1 MIATAFGM
9 IGGKAAS
16 GVREGHSMQLR
27 DRTAIVTGGAQGIGA
42 AICRR
47 FAAEGA
53 AVLVVD
59 QKAEAG
65 AAVAAEIV
73 AAGGRALFTR
83 CDVANA
89 EELAR
94 LVPAAVEAFGDLSLC
109 VNCAGVA
116 GVVDFLSLDRGEF
129 ERVLAINL
137 TAPFQ
142 LGQASARRMVAQG
155 HGGAIVNVSSVSAML
170 ANPGQTAYCASKA
183 GLGGLTREMA
193 VSLAPFGIRVNA
205 LAPGPTL
212 TGMATQHP
220 QYLAPILARTPLGRF
235 ASPEEMAAAALFLAS
250 DGASFMTGETMVV
263 DGGRCALNYTM
274 PARAAG

>member
-1 MIATAFGM
+1 
-9 IGGKAAS
+9 
-16 GVREGHSMQLR
+16 MQLR
-27 DRTAIVTGGAQGIGA
+27 DKAAIVTGGAQGIGA

-47 FAAEGA
+47 FAAAGA

-59 QKAEAG
+59 QQAEAG
-65 AAVAAEIV
+65 AAVAADIR
-73 AAGGRALFTR
+73 AAGGRALFAR

-89 EELAR
+89 EDLAR
-94 LVPAAVEAFGDLSLC
+94 IVPAAVEAFGDLSVC

-116 GVVDFLSLDRGEF
+116 RVTDFLTLERAEF

-155 HGGAIVNVSSVSAML
+155 RGGAIVHVSSVSALL

-212 TGMATQHP
+212 TGMAADHP

-250 DGASFMTGETMVV
+250 DDASFMTGETMVV

-274 PARAAG
+274 PPRAAGAG

>member
-1 MIATAFGM
+1 MLYDQEGRPLRAFFGER
-9 IGGKAAS
+9 A
-16 GVREGHSMQLR
+16 MQLR
-27 DRTAIVTGGAQGIGA
+27 DKAAIVTGAAQGIGA
-42 AICRR
+42 AIARR

-53 AVLVVD
+53 AVLLVD
-59 QKAEAG
+59 QQAEAG
-65 AAVAAEIV
+65 AAVAAEIL
-73 AAGGRALFTR
+73 AAGGRARFAR
-83 CDVANA
+83 CDVADA

-94 LVPAAVEAFGDLSLC
+94 IVPTAVEAFGDLFIC

-116 GVVDFLSLDRGEF
+116 RVVDFLSLERGEF

-142 LGQASARRMVAQG
+142 LGQASAKRMVAQG
-155 HGGAIVNVSSVSAML
+155 RGGAIINVSSVSAML

-205 LAPGPTL
+205 LAPGPTM
-212 TGMATQHP
+212 TGMAADHP
-220 QYLAPILARTPLGRF
+220 QFHAPILARTPLGRF
-235 ASPEEMAAAALFLAS
+235 ATPEEMAGAALFLAG
-250 DGASFMTGETMVV
+250 DGASFMTGETMVI

-274 PARAAG
+274 PSRT

>member
-1 MIATAFGM
+1 MPTYYHDGN
-9 IGGKAAS
+9 
-16 GVREGHSMQLR
+16 GVLDQRRRIMRLR
-27 DRTAIVTGGAQGIGA
+27 DKAAIVTGGAQGIGA

-59 QKAEAG
+59 QQPEAG
-65 AAVAAEIV
+65 ASVAAEIC

-83 CDVANA
+83 CDIADA
-89 EELAR
+89 EDLAR
-94 LVPAAVEAFGDLSLC
+94 IVPTAVEAFGDLTIC

-116 GVVDFLSLDRGEF
+116 QVVDFLTLERGEF

-142 LGQASARRMVAQG
+142 LGQASAKRMVAQG
-155 HGGAIVNVSSVSAML
+155 RGGVIVHVSSVSAFL
-170 ANPGQTAYCASKA
+170 ANAGQTAYCASKA

-205 LAPGPTL
+205 LAPGPTM
-212 TGMATQHP
+212 TGMAADHP

-235 ASPEEMAAAALFLAS
+235 ASPAEMAAAALFLAS
-250 DGASFMTGETMVV
+250 EDASFMTGETMIV

-274 PARAAG
+274 PPREASGG